1 MSRSKGYANAIYIN
15 FFYFS
20 IHGISVLLQINIT
33 LYVKA
38 LNYSVL
44 FVSKKAIPIY
54 FSMPLI
60 TIAL

>member
-1 MSRSKGYANAIYIN
+1 MQMLSILKKN
-15 FFYFS
+15 S